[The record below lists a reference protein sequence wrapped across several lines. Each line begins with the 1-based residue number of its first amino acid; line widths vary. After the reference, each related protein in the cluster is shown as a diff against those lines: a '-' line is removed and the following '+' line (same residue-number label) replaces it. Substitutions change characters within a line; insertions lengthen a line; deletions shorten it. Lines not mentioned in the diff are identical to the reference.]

1 MEIEI
6 NRQRPLHL
14 FEGYGVE
21 LEYMVVD
28 SDTLN
33 PLPVSDRLLAAEA
46 GRIVNEHPRGNG
58 IAWSNELALHIIE
71 FKTDGPARSLEACAS
86 PFQNEVLLAEEH
98 LKGLN
103 GRLMPGP
110 MHPWMDPF
118 TDMKLWPHEY
128 NPIYESY
135 NRIFDCRGHGWANL
149 QSTHLNLPF
158 CGDEE
163 FEKLHAAV
171 RIILPLIPAMAAGS
185 PIADGMKKEWLNFRM
200 EVYRT
205 NSLKIPSVTGSIIP
219 EQVFTREEYEELI
232 FEPMYRDI
240 APYDRDGILQDEW
253 LNSRGAISRWD
264 RNTIEVRVTD
274 IQECPAADL
283 AIAEWICGLAKS
295 LIREDHASINDLKSW
310 HELPLAGIL
319 MEAVKDG
326 ELAEP
331 DNLSY
336 STLFGFPK
344 ERYTLKEL
352 TAHTITKLK
361 ESGDISKEAAGHLE
375 LILDEGPLAR
385 RILRAMPENF
395 SRDHLVNCYG
405 DLSDALRTGTPFL
418 P

>member
-28 SDTLN
+28 SDSLN

-71 FKTDGPARSLEACAS
+71 FKTDGPARSLEGCAS
-86 PFQNEVLLAEEH
+86 PFQKEVLLAEEH
-98 LKGLN
+98 LKELN

-185 PIADGMKKEWLNFRM
+185 PIADGMKKEWFNFRM

-295 LIREDHASINDLKSW
+295 LIREEHASIDDLKSW
-310 HELPLAGIL
+310 HELPLAGIF

-326 ELAEP
+326 ELAQP

-336 STLFGFPK
+336 SKLFGFPK
-344 ERYTLKEL
+344 ERYALKEL
-352 TAHTITKLK
+352 TAHTVSMLN
-361 ESGDISKEAAGHLE
+361 ESGDISKEATGHLE
-375 LILDEGPLAR
+375 LILEEGPLAR
-385 RILRAMPENF
+385 RILRSMPESF
-395 SRDHLVNCYG
+395 DREHLRHCYE
-405 DLSDALRTGTPFL
+405 DLCGSLRTGTPFI